1 MSPGKQTADAVSGRQ
16 RIGDAAIGRP
26 AFFTRMNID
35 K

>member
-1 MSPGKQTADAVSGRQ
+1 MFSGTQTADPVSGRQ

-35 K
+35 R